1 VDSIRLSQL
10 FASGITQVW
19 QLEQP
24 TVQERVGLSC
34 YALYKAR

>member
-1 VDSIRLSQL
+1 VDSICRSHL
-10 FASGITQVW
+10 FASGVTQVW

-24 TVQERVGLSC
+24 TVQERVGLFC